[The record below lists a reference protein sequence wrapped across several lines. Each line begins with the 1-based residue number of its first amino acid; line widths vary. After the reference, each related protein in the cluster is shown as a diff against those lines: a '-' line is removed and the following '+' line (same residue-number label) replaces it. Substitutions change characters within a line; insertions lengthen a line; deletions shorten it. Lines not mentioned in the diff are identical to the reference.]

1 MCDKNFGL
9 TLGVRKMASIKVKL
23 TESIL
28 KNIPLEI
35 TKINDTE
42 ISGFYLNVGRP
53 NKEGKRSQVYYLY
66 YRLGGRGSRERRLA
80 LGSSS
85 VITVSEARQLAK
97 QYIGDVSRGID
108 VFLQKKKAALIEKQE
123 STSPTIAVL
132 ANEFI
137 ERDIKAN
144 RKGVDP
150 VIRMFEKD
158 ILPFIGNY
166 KLKEITRREIF
177 KKVLDPITDR
187 GAKTQANKTLSTLK
201 QMFNFGVERDLIQG
215 NPISTVKKKS
225 VGGLEKSRTRAL
237 EFEEVIQVFE
247 RLPKLGISQQVIFAL
262 KCITLTGCRP
272 IEVTG
277 AQWQEFDFD
286 KMIWTIPA
294 ERVKQN
300 KDGERT
306 HKVPITQNMLI
317 LLDELRAAFGYLNS
331 KYVFPSTT
339 TNKSGPGE
347 QPVDRHSLSRSISR
361 KLEQL
366 GVSKFVPHDL
376 RRTVSTRLGDDDIG
390 TDPIVIEK
398 ILNHQLQGVQGVYNM
413 QGYMEKR
420 RKALEE
426 WGEKLLWK

>member
-1 MCDKNFGL
+1 MLL
-9 TLGVRKMASIKVKL
+9 TDSLLSSVPEPIKR
-23 TESIL
+23 
-28 KNIPLEI
+28 
-35 TKINDTE
+35 INDTKL
-42 ISGFYLNVGRP
+42 SGFHARVGKTQSDKKRKIALYLNYRFGGVKGKQRNYLLGYYGECDLKEVRKEVESLKGRIASG
-53 NKEGKRSQVYYLY
+53 EDVYATKQH
-66 YRLGGRGSRERRLA
+66 A
-80 LGSSS
+80 L
-85 VITVSEARQLAK
+85 K
-97 QYIGDVSRGID
+97 QQ
-108 VFLQKKKAALIEKQE
+108 FIEDN
-123 STSPTIAVL
+123 SPTIAVL

-137 ERDIKAN
+137 ERDIKVN
-144 RKGVDP
+144 RKGIDP

-177 KKVLDPITDR
+177 EKVLDPITDR
-187 GAKTQANKTLSTLK
+187 GAKTQANKTLSILK

-247 RLPKLGISQQVIFAL
+247 RLPKLGISQQVIYAL

-277 AQWQEFDFD
+277 AQWQEFDFN

-300 KDGERT
+300 KNGERT
-306 HKVPITQNMLI
+306 HKVPITQNMII

-339 TNKSGPGE
+339 ANKSGSGE
-347 QPVDRHSLSRSISR
+347 QPIDRHSLSRSISR

-366 GVSKFVPHDL
+366 GVPKFVPHDL

-413 QGYMEKR
+413 QEYMEKR
-420 RKALEE
+420 RKALEK
-426 WGEKLLWK
+426 WGDKIIS

>member
-1 MCDKNFGL
+1 MSIVKMLL
-9 TLGVRKMASIKVKL
+9 TDSLLSSVPEPIKR
-23 TESIL
+23 
-28 KNIPLEI
+28 
-35 TKINDTE
+35 INDTKL
-42 ISGFYLNVGRP
+42 SGFHARVGKAQSDKKRKIALYLNYRFGGVKGKQRNYLLGYYGECDLKEVRKEVESLKGRIASG
-53 NKEGKRSQVYYLY
+53 EDVYATKQH
-66 YRLGGRGSRERRLA
+66 A
-80 LGSSS
+80 L
-85 VITVSEARQLAK
+85 K
-97 QYIGDVSRGID
+97 QQ
-108 VFLQKKKAALIEKQE
+108 FIEDN
-123 STSPTIAVL
+123 SPTIVVL

-137 ERDIKAN
+137 ERDIKVN
-144 RKGVDP
+144 RKGIDP

-177 KKVLDPITDR
+177 EKVLDPITDR
-187 GAKTQANKTLSTLK
+187 GAKTQANKTLSILK

-247 RLPKLGISQQVIFAL
+247 RLPKLGISQQVIYAL

-306 HKVPITQNMLI
+306 HKVPITQNMVI

-331 KYVFPSTT
+331 KYVFPSTA
-339 TNKSGPGE
+339 TNKSGSGE
-347 QPVDRHSLSRSISR
+347 QPIDRHSLSRSISR

-366 GVSKFVPHDL
+366 GVPKFVPHDL
-376 RRTVSTRLGDDDIG
+376 RRTVATRLGDADIG
-390 TDPIVIEK
+390 ADPIVIEK

-413 QGYMEKR
+413 QEYMEKR
-420 RKALEE
+420 LMFINKWQL
-426 WGEKLLWK
+426 KLTSNL

>member
-1 MCDKNFGL
+1 MLL
-9 TLGVRKMASIKVKL
+9 TDSLLSSVPEPIKR
-23 TESIL
+23 
-28 KNIPLEI
+28 
-35 TKINDTE
+35 INDTKL
-42 ISGFYLNVGRP
+42 SGFHARVGKTQSDKKRKIALYLNYRFGGVKGKQRNYLLGYYGECDLKEVRKEVESLKGRIASG
-53 NKEGKRSQVYYLY
+53 EDVYATKQH
-66 YRLGGRGSRERRLA
+66 A
-80 LGSSS
+80 L
-85 VITVSEARQLAK
+85 K
-97 QYIGDVSRGID
+97 QQ
-108 VFLQKKKAALIEKQE
+108 FIEDN
-123 STSPTIAVL
+123 SPTIAVL

-137 ERDIKAN
+137 ERDIKVN
-144 RKGVDP
+144 RKGIDP

-177 KKVLDPITDR
+177 EKVLDPITDR
-187 GAKTQANKTLSTLK
+187 GAKTQANKTLSVLK

-225 VGGLEKSRTRAL
+225 VGGLEKSRTRSL

-247 RLPKLGISQQVIFAL
+247 RLPKLGISQQVIYAL

-306 HKVPITQNMLI
+306 HKVPITQNMVI

-331 KYVFPSTT
+331 KYVFPSTA

-347 QPVDRHSLSRSISR
+347 QPIDRHSLSRSISR

-366 GVSKFVPHDL
+366 GVPKFVPHDL
-376 RRTVSTRLGDDDIG
+376 RRTVATRLGDTDIG

-413 QGYMEKR
+413 HGKIIIN
-420 RKALEE
+420 
-426 WGEKLLWK
+426 

>member
-1 MCDKNFGL
+1 
-9 TLGVRKMASIKVKL
+9 MASIKVKL
-23 TESIL
+23 TESVL

-42 ISGFYLNVGRP
+42 ISGFYLNIGKA

-66 YRLGGRGSRERRLA
+66 YRLGGRGSKERRLA
-80 LGSSS
+80 LGNSS

-108 VFLQKKKAALIEKQE
+108 VFLQKKKAVLIEKQE

-144 RKGVDP
+144 RKDVDP

-158 ILPFIGNY
+158 ILPFIGSY

-187 GAKTQANKTLSTLK
+187 GAKTQANKTLSILK

-247 RLPKLGISQQVIFAL
+247 RLPKLGISQQVIYAL

-272 IEVTG
+272 VEVTG
-277 AQWQEFDFD
+277 AQWPEFDFE

-306 HKVPITQNMLI
+306 HKVPPITQNMVI

-347 QPVDRHSLSRSISR
+347 QPIDRHSLSRSISR

-366 GVSKFVPHDL
+366 GVPKFVPHDL
-376 RRTVSTRLGDDDIG
+376 RRTVATRLGDDDIG

-398 ILNHQLQGVQGVYNM
+398 ILNYQLQGVQGVYNM
-413 QGYMEKR
+413 QEYMGKR
-420 RKALEE
+420 RNVLMLWGVKFIGVNKNQMLFEE
-426 WGEKLLWK
+426 

>member
-1 MCDKNFGL
+1 MPVVKMLL
-9 TLGVRKMASIKVKL
+9 TDSLLSSVPEPIKR
-23 TESIL
+23 
-28 KNIPLEI
+28 
-35 TKINDTE
+35 INDTKL
-42 ISGFYLNVGRP
+42 SGFHARVGKIQNDKKRKIALYLNYRFGGIKGKQRNYHLGYFGECDLKDVRKEVESLKGR
-53 NKEGKRSQVYYLY
+53 V
-66 YRLGGRGSRERRLA
+66 A
-80 LGSSS
+80 LGED
-85 VITVSEARQLAK
+85 VYETK
-97 QYIGDVSRGID
+97 QISLKQQ
-108 VFLQKKKAALIEKQE
+108 FIED
-123 STSPTIAVL
+123 TSPTVEEL
-132 ANEFI
+132 AKEFI
-137 ERDIKAN
+137 ERDIQVN
-144 RKGVDP
+144 RKDVDP
-150 VIRMFEKD
+150 VIRMFKKD

-166 KLKEITRREIF
+166 KLKEITRRDILN
-177 KKVLDPITDR
+177 KVLDPIKDR
-187 GAKTQANKTLSTLK
+187 GSNTQANKTLSILK
-201 QMFNFGVERDLIQG
+201 QMFDFGVERDLMQG
-215 NPISTVKKKS
+215 NPVSTVKKKS

-237 EFEEVIQVFE
+237 EFEEVIQVFD
-247 RLPKLGISQQVIFAL
+247 RLPKLGISQQVIYAL

-306 HKVPITQNMLI
+306 HKVPITQNMVI
-317 LLDELRAAFGYLNS
+317 LLDELRAAFGYLDS

-347 QPVDRHSLSRSISR
+347 QPIDRHSLSRSISR

-366 GVSKFVPHDL
+366 GVPKFVPHDL
-376 RRTVSTRLGDDDIG
+376 RRTVATRLGDTDIG

-413 QGYMEKR
+413 QEYMDAR

-426 WGEKLLWK
+426 WHDKINISNNGQY

>member
-1 MCDKNFGL
+1 MLL
-9 TLGVRKMASIKVKL
+9 TDSLLSSVPEPIKR
-23 TESIL
+23 
-28 KNIPLEI
+28 
-35 TKINDTE
+35 INDTKL
-42 ISGFYLNVGRP
+42 SGFHARVGKAQSDKKRKIALYLNYRFGGVKGKQRNYLLGYYGECDLKEVRKEVESLKGRIASG
-53 NKEGKRSQVYYLY
+53 EDVYATKQH
-66 YRLGGRGSRERRLA
+66 A
-80 LGSSS
+80 L
-85 VITVSEARQLAK
+85 K
-97 QYIGDVSRGID
+97 QQ
-108 VFLQKKKAALIEKQE
+108 FIEDN
-123 STSPTIAVL
+123 SPTIVVL

-137 ERDIKAN
+137 ERDIKVN
-144 RKGVDP
+144 RKGIDP

-158 ILPFIGNY
+158 ILPFISNY

-177 KKVLDPITDR
+177 EKVLDPITDR
-187 GAKTQANKTLSTLK
+187 GAKTQANKTLSILK

-247 RLPKLGISQQVIFAL
+247 RLPKLGISQQVIYAL

-306 HKVPITQNMLI
+306 HKVPITQNMVI

-347 QPVDRHSLSRSISR
+347 QPIDRHSLSRSISR
-361 KLEQL
+361 KLEEL
-366 GVSKFVPHDL
+366 GVPKFVPHDL
-376 RRTVSTRLGDDDIG
+376 RRTVATRLGDTDIG

-413 QGYMEKR
+413 QEYMDAR

-426 WGEKLLWK
+426 WGEKVIS

>member
-1 MCDKNFGL
+1 MSVVKMLL
-9 TLGVRKMASIKVKL
+9 TDSLLSSVPEPIKR
-23 TESIL
+23 
-28 KNIPLEI
+28 
-35 TKINDTE
+35 INDTKL
-42 ISGFYLNVGRP
+42 SGFHARVGKTQNDKKRKIALYLNYRFGGIKGKQRNYHLGYFGECDLKDVRKEVESLKGR
-53 NKEGKRSQVYYLY
+53 V
-66 YRLGGRGSRERRLA
+66 A
-80 LGSSS
+80 LGEDVYETKQLSLK
-85 VITVSEARQLAK
+85 RQ
-97 QYIGDVSRGID
+97 
-108 VFLQKKKAALIEKQE
+108 FIED
-123 STSPTIAVL
+123 TSPTVDEL
-132 ANEFI
+132 AKEFI
-137 ERDIKAN
+137 ERDIKVN
-144 RKGVDP
+144 RKDVDP
-150 VIRMFEKD
+150 VIRMFKKD

-166 KLKEITRREIF
+166 KLKEITRRDILN
-177 KKVLDPITDR
+177 KVLDPIKDR
-187 GAKTQANKTLSTLK
+187 GSNTQANKTLSILK
-201 QMFNFGVERDLIQG
+201 QMFDFGVERDLMQG
-215 NPISTVKKKS
+215 NPVSTVKKKS

-237 EFEEVIQVFE
+237 EFDEVIQVFE
-247 RLPKLGISQQVIFAL
+247 RLPKLGVSQQVIYAL

-294 ERVKQN
+294 DRVKQN

-306 HKVPITQNMLI
+306 HKVPITQNMVI

-347 QPVDRHSLSRSISR
+347 QPIDRHSLSRSISR

-366 GVSKFVPHDL
+366 GVPKFVPHDL
-376 RRTVSTRLGDDDIG
+376 RRTVATRLGDTDIG

-413 QGYMEKR
+413 QGYMEAR

-426 WGEKLLWK
+426 WGQKIIG

>member
-1 MCDKNFGL
+1 
-9 TLGVRKMASIKVKL
+9 
-23 TESIL
+23 
-28 KNIPLEI
+28 
-35 TKINDTE
+35 
-42 ISGFYLNVGRP
+42 
-53 NKEGKRSQVYYLY
+53 
-66 YRLGGRGSRERRLA
+66 
-80 LGSSS
+80 
-85 VITVSEARQLAK
+85 
-97 QYIGDVSRGID
+97 
-108 VFLQKKKAALIEKQE
+108 
-123 STSPTIAVL
+123 
-132 ANEFI
+132 
-137 ERDIKAN
+137 
-144 RKGVDP
+144 
-150 VIRMFEKD
+150 MFEKD

-187 GAKTQANKTLSTLK
+187 GAKTQSNKTLSILK

-237 EFEEVIQVFE
+237 EFDEVIQVFE
-247 RLPKLGISQQVIFAL
+247 RLPKLGISQQVIYAL

-300 KDGERT
+300 KNGERT
-306 HKVPITQNMLI
+306 HKVQISQNMVI

-339 TNKSGPGE
+339 TNKSGPGV
-347 QPVDRHSLSRSISR
+347 QPIDRHSLSRSISR

-366 GVSKFVPHDL
+366 EVPKFVPHDL
-376 RRTVSTRLGDDDIG
+376 RRTVATRLGDADVG

-413 QGYMEKR
+413 QEYMEKR
-420 RKALEE
+420 RTALEE
-426 WGEKLLWK
+426 WGRKVIG

>member
-1 MCDKNFGL
+1 MSIVKMLL
-9 TLGVRKMASIKVKL
+9 TDSLLSSVPEPIKR
-23 TESIL
+23 
-28 KNIPLEI
+28 
-35 TKINDTE
+35 INDTKL
-42 ISGFYLNVGRP
+42 SGFHARVGKTQSDKKRKIALYLNYRFGGVKGKQRNYLLGYYGECDLKEVRKEVESLKGRIASG
-53 NKEGKRSQVYYLY
+53 EDVYATKQH
-66 YRLGGRGSRERRLA
+66 A
-80 LGSSS
+80 L
-85 VITVSEARQLAK
+85 K
-97 QYIGDVSRGID
+97 QQ
-108 VFLQKKKAALIEKQE
+108 FIEDN
-123 STSPTIAVL
+123 SPTIAVL

-137 ERDIKAN
+137 ERDIKVN
-144 RKGVDP
+144 RKGIDP
-150 VIRMFEKD
+150 VIRVFEKD
-158 ILPFIGNY
+158 VLPFIGNY

-177 KKVLDPITDR
+177 EKVLDPITDR
-187 GAKTQANKTLSTLK
+187 GAKAQANKTLSILK

-300 KDGERT
+300 KGGERT
-306 HKVPITQNMLI
+306 HKVPITQNMVI

-347 QPVDRHSLSRSISR
+347 QPIDRHSLSRSISR

-366 GVSKFVPHDL
+366 GVPKFVPHDL
-376 RRTVSTRLGDDDIG
+376 RRTVATRLGDADIG
-390 TDPIVIEK
+390 ADPIVIEK

-413 QGYMEKR
+413 QEYMEKR
-420 RKALEE
+420 RKALES
-426 WGEKLLWK
+426 WGEKIRTIEVF

>member
-1 MCDKNFGL
+1 MCDKSFEL

-42 ISGFYLNVGRP
+42 ISGFYLNIGRP

-66 YRLGGRGSRERRLA
+66 YRFGGRASRERRLA

-123 STSPTIAVL
+123 SASPTIAVL

-144 RKGVDP
+144 RKDVDP
-150 VIRMFEKD
+150 VIRMFDKD

-177 KKVLDPITDR
+177 EKVLDPITDR
-187 GAKTQANKTLSTLK
+187 GAKTQANKTLSILK

-247 RLPKLGISQQVIFAL
+247 RLPKLGISQRVIFAL

-294 ERVKQN
+294 ERVK
-300 KDGERT
+300 KIKMARE
-306 HKVPITQNMLI
+306 PIKYQ
-317 LLDELRAAFGYLNS
+317 LLKIWLCCLMN
-331 KYVFPSTT
+331 YVQHLATS
-339 TNKSGPGE
+339 
-347 QPVDRHSLSRSISR
+347 
-361 KLEQL
+361 
-366 GVSKFVPHDL
+366 
-376 RRTVSTRLGDDDIG
+376 
-390 TDPIVIEK
+390 
-398 ILNHQLQGVQGVYNM
+398 ILNMYSRAQQPIN
-413 QGYMEKR
+413 
-420 RKALEE
+420 
-426 WGEKLLWK
+426 

>member
-1 MCDKNFGL
+1 MLL
-9 TLGVRKMASIKVKL
+9 TDSLLSSVPEPIKR
-23 TESIL
+23 
-28 KNIPLEI
+28 
-35 TKINDTE
+35 INDTKL
-42 ISGFYLNVGRP
+42 SGFHARVGKTQNDKKRKIALYLNYRFGGIKGKQRNYLLGYYGECDLKEVRKEVESLKGRIASG
-53 NKEGKRSQVYYLY
+53 EDVYATKQH
-66 YRLGGRGSRERRLA
+66 A
-80 LGSSS
+80 L
-85 VITVSEARQLAK
+85 K
-97 QYIGDVSRGID
+97 QQ
-108 VFLQKKKAALIEKQE
+108 FIEDN
-123 STSPTIAVL
+123 SPTIAVL

-137 ERDIKAN
+137 ERDIKVN
-144 RKGVDP
+144 RKGIDP

-166 KLKEITRREIF
+166 KLKEITRRDILN
-177 KKVLDPITDR
+177 KVLDPIKDR
-187 GAKTQANKTLSTLK
+187 GSNTQANKTLSILK
-201 QMFNFGVERDLIQG
+201 QMFDFGVERDLMQG
-215 NPISTVKKKS
+215 NPVSTVKKKS

-237 EFEEVIQVFE
+237 EFEEVIQVFD
-247 RLPKLGISQQVIFAL
+247 RLPKLGISQQVIYAL

-306 HKVPITQNMLI
+306 HKVPITQNMVI

-347 QPVDRHSLSRSISR
+347 QPIDRHSLSRSISR

-366 GVSKFVPHDL
+366 GVPKFVPHDL
-376 RRTVSTRLGDDDIG
+376 RRTVATRLGDTDIG

-413 QGYMEKR
+413 QEYMEAR
-420 RKALEE
+420 RKALEV
-426 WGEKLLWK
+426 WGRKVIVKGC